1 MKKDNRGFT
10 LTELLVS
17 IVILAIVALAAFSFM
32 TAGAKSFTSVDT
44 RISRQLTAQIALGQ
58 VSDRLMN
65 CNKGICVTP
74 DGSNSKLYILS
85 SSGTALSL
93 DAYGIASG
101 NLNYGSTTPTAKS
114 GVENTY
120 TATVNLR
127 DRVAAKVES
136 FTVTL
141 PAEAT
146 AGTAVRSVT
155 VSLKLKNDT
164 RTYTQTVALR
174 NAPLVVTVTS

>member
-1 MKKDNRGFT
+1 MKNDNRGFT

-65 CNKGICVTP
+65 CSKGICVTA

-85 SSGTALSL
+85 SGTTLSL

-101 NLNYGSTTPTAKS
+101 DLNYGSTTPTAKS
-114 GVENTY
+114 GAENTY
-120 TATVNLR
+120 TATVNLK
-127 DRVAAKVES
+127 DRVAANVES

-141 PAEAT
+141 PADAT
-146 AGTAVRSVT
+146 AGTAVRSAT
-155 VSLKLKNDT
+155 VSLKLKNDA